1 MPADRAREAALAALR
16 AVRERDAYANL
27 VLPELLRSRGLTGR
41 EAARA
46 TDLTYGTLRGLGTYD
61 QVLDACTTRPLAQA
75 APDVVDALRLG
86 AHQLLVGGVP
96 PHAAV
101 STTVDLV
108 RRRRGVGAGRFANAV
123 LRHVAGAD
131 LDEWARRLAPDP
143 RVDRYGH
150 LAFVHRHPRW
160 VVAALAAALGDEDR
174 LPAVLAADN
183 DAPRVTLA
191 ALPGRCEV
199 AELQARGAVAGRW
212 AATAAV
218 LPGGDPGQ
226 VPAVA
231 EGRARVQDEGSQLVA
246 LALAGAP
253 GPQGAWL
260 DACAGPGGKAAL
272 LAALAQQRGTVLVAG
287 EPQPHRARLVRD
299 ALARAGSAQHAAVVR
314 ADGTAPAWPSATFAR
329 VLVDAPCTGLGALR
343 RRPEARWR
351 RRPSDLESLVPLQ
364 RRLLAA
370 ALDSVLPGGVVGYAT
385 CSPHPAETVE
395 VVDAVLARREDVQV
409 LDTPALLPG
418 VPDAARGAHLQLWP
432 DRHGTDAMF
441 LALLRRTP
449 RPAPRVR

>member
-1 MPADRAREAALAALR
+1 VPADRAREAALAALR
-16 AVRERDAYANL
+16 TVRETDAYANL
-27 VLPELLRSRGLTGR
+27 VLPELLGSRGLTGR
-41 EAARA
+41 QAARA

-61 QVLDACTTRPLAQA
+61 QVLDACTTRPLAEA
-75 APDVVDALRLG
+75 DPEVVDALRLG

-108 RRRRGVGAGRFANAV
+108 RRRSGAGAGRFANAV
-123 LRHVAGAD
+123 LRHLAGAD

-143 RVDRYGH
+143 SVDRLGR

-160 VVAALAAALGDEDR
+160 VVAVLAAALADDER

-183 DAPRVTLA
+183 EAPRVALA

-199 AELQARGAVAGRW
+199 AELRAWGAVPGRW
-212 AATAAV
+212 APTAAV
-218 LPGGDPGQ
+218 LGGGDPGQ

-231 EGRARVQDEGSQLVA
+231 QGRARVQDEGSQLVA
-246 LALAGAP
+246 LALAEATGPP
-253 GPQGAWL
+253 GPWL
-260 DACAGPGGKAAL
+260 DACAGPGGKATL
-272 LAALAQQRGTVLVAG
+272 LAALARQCGTVLVAG
-287 EPQPHRARLVRD
+287 EPRPHRARLVRN
-299 ALARAGSAQHAAVVR
+299 ALRLAGLQQEAVVVR
-314 ADGTAPAWPSATFAR
+314 ADGTVPPWEPATFAR

-351 RRPSDLESLVPLQ
+351 RQPSDLDTLVPLQ
-364 RRLLAA
+364 RRLLAC
-370 ALDSVLPGGVVGYAT
+370 ALDSVRPGGLVGYAT

-395 VVDAVLARREDVQV
+395 VLDAVLAQRDDVQV
-409 LDTPALLPG
+409 LDAAALLPA
-418 VPDAARGAHLQLWP
+418 VPDAARGPHLQLWP

-449 RPAPRVR
+449 PAAA